1 MKFLRLTIIV
11 VAVIT
16 QSCVQET
23 HTKTITFKVDMTT
36 VENPKNVGVRG
47 SFTSNPW
54 NDTAPLT
61 DEDNDGIY
69 EGTFS
74 QKTAINK
81 VEFKFVN
88 NNSDYELTDLKNR
101 VIEFEYKP
109 EIITYKAVFNDSN
122 FVKTIKD

>member
-1 MKFLRLTIIV
+1 MKFLKLIIIIV
-11 VAVIT
+11 AIIT

-23 HTKTITFKVDMTT
+23 HTKTITFKADMNI

-54 NDTAPLT
+54 NETAPLT
-61 DEDNDGIY
+61 DEDDDGIY

-74 QKTAINK
+74 QKTAINQI
-81 VEFKFVN
+81 EFKFVN
-88 NNSDYELTDLKNR
+88 NNSDYELADLKNR

-109 EIITYKAVFNDSN
+109 EIITYKAVFNDPNSI
-122 FVKTIKD
+122 KTITD